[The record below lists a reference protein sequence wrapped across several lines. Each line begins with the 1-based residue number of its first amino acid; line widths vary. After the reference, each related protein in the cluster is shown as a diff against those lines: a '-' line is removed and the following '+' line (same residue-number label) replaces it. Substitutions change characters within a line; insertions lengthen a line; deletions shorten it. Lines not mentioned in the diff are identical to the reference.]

1 MLLRKSLRRGKHSRI
16 VSSPPQGPV
25 STAIVWVGASRATC
39 AMLLILAATT
49 VALPAQTPSDA
60 EQEQRAKCEANVLNS
75 GNPADAKPPDNIAD
89 GTKVALAR
97 EWIDPQG
104 VGSVLAAFHLLT
116 SAPRT
121 ASPAAVL
128 QKLEEGDSYPADKGF
143 YSAALG
149 SPDDDDKDDD
159 DKDQLTAP
167 GLPDFVDIL
176 AKANTLKRK
185 APDDEDT
192 LFASTK
198 AIIQVIFCTEAG
210 KRYLVQI
217 NDSFTQKNNYV
228 ALRLL
233 LEAYPRDKGDKARY
247 ARTLEQLRAAFEMN
261 TDKLAKQV
269 AEKITAAKN

>member
-1 MLLRKSLRRGKHSRI
+1 
-16 VSSPPQGPV
+16 
-25 STAIVWVGASRATC
+25 
-39 AMLLILAATT
+39 MLLIIAATT

-60 EQEQRAKCEANVLNS
+60 DQEQRAKCEANVLNS

-89 GTKVALAR
+89 GTKVALAC

-121 ASPAAVL
+121 ASPTAVL

-143 YSAALG
+143 YSAAMG
-149 SPDDDDKDDD
+149 SPDDD

-233 LEAYPRDKGDKARY
+233 LEAYPGDKGDKAGY

-269 AEKITAAKN
+269 AGKITAAKN

>member
-1 MLLRKSLRRGKHSRI
+1 M
-16 VSSPPQGPV
+16 VSV
-25 STAIVWVGASRATC
+25 SASRVTC
-39 AMLLILAATT
+39 AMFLLLAATT
-49 VALPAQTPSDA
+49 LVLRAQTPTEA
-60 EQEQRAKCEANVLNS
+60 EQEQRAKCEADVLNS

-89 GTKVALAR
+89 GTKAALAC

-104 VGSVLAAFHLLT
+104 VTSVLAAFHLLS

-121 ASPAAVL
+121 ASPTAVL
-128 QKLEEGDSYPADKGF
+128 QKLEEGDRYPVDKSF
-143 YSAALG
+143 YSVAMG
-149 SPDDDDKDDD
+149 SPDEKG
-159 DKDQLTAP
+159 QLTAP

-217 NDSFTQKNNYV
+217 NDSFTQKNNYL

-233 LEAYPRDKGDKARY
+233 LEAYRGDKADKMGY

-269 AEKITAAKN
+269 AGKITAAKN